1 MLCSNFVTD
10 IKSINKDLLKIA
22 SWCCHNSLL
31 INPEKTRLLVFGTH
45 QMLKRL
51 PADFRVTLLGKSVTP
66 VSSARDLGLHLDPT
80 LSYDEQITNTVS
92 SCIGSL
98 CQINRV
104 KHLLDTKTLENVV
117 KALVFSRLYYCPTV
131 WSSTSK
137 KNIKKL
143 QGVQNFAAR
152 VISGKQKYDHIT
164 PVLRELNWLPV
175 SSTLMY
181 NVGTLAFKCLKVLA
195 PGYLGKQFK
204 RRSSISNRETRNKN
218 ALNIQ
223 NIGWLPVS
231 EHFYIGP

>member
-1 MLCSNFVTD
+1 M
-10 IKSINKDLLKIA
+10 
-22 SWCCHNSLL
+22 
-31 INPEKTRLLVFGTH
+31 
-45 QMLKRL
+45 
-51 PADFRVTLLGKSVTP
+51 
-66 VSSARDLGLHLDPT
+66 SS
-80 LSYDEQITNTVS
+80 
-92 SCIGSL
+92 
-98 CQINRV
+98 
-104 KHLLDTKTLENVV
+104 KHLYSI
-117 KALVFSRLYYCPTV
+117 SRLYYCSTV

-181 NVGTLAFKCLKVLA
+181 NVGTLAFKCLRGLA

-218 ALNIQ
+218 ALNIPKYRLAAGQ
-223 NIGWLPVS
+223 RTFLYRAVTIWNSLPHS
-231 EHFYIGP
+231 ITDMLSADF